1 MKFSLKG
8 LQYLRKLPQPPSQT
22 TIYTNYESLSPLNL
36 STYLAP
42 NLEFN
47 QFKLFKIEWIS

>member
-22 TIYTNYESLSPLNL
+22 TIYTNYESLSPL
-36 STYLAP
+36 T
-42 NLEFN
+42 
-47 QFKLFKIEWIS
+47 QVKLLQKYISFLRS